1 VDSSAA
7 TKALEAGLDR
17 VIAAESDITHY
28 DTIVGDGD
36 CGIGLRRGAEAIKAQ
51 IKAGKLKTT
60 DAIAFLDVIISSVE
74 TDMDGTSGALY
85 AIFLNALSAGLQKSS
100 GSEQVGTAQWAEA
113 ADAALKSLGK
123 YTPATVGDR
132 TLVDALQPFIEELKS
147 SKDVR
152 AAAKAAKAGSDKTKD
167 MKASLGRSVYIGGDI
182 TKVPDP
188 GAYGLAVFLAGLAEA
203 C

>member
-1 VDSSAA
+1 MDSTAA
-7 TKALEAGLDR
+7 IKALQAGLDR

-36 CGIGLRRGAEAIKAQ
+36 CGIGLRRGAKAIKAQ
-51 IKAGKLKTT
+51 IEAGKLNTT
-60 DAIAFLDVIISSVE
+60 DAIAFLDVIISTVE
-74 TDMDGTSGALY
+74 TSMDGTSGALY

-100 GSEQVGTAQWAEA
+100 GNKQVGTAHWSEA
-113 ADAALKSLGK
+113 AEAALKSLGK

-132 TLVDALQPFIEELKS
+132 TLVDALQPFIEELRS
-147 SKDVR
+147 SKDVK
-152 AAAKAAKAGSDKTKD
+152 AAAGAAKAGADKTSS
-167 MKASLGRSVYIGGDI
+167 MKASLGRTVYIGGDI

-188 GAYGLAVFLAGLAEA
+188 GAYGLAEFLSGLADA

>member
-1 VDSSAA
+1 VDSSSA

-100 GSEQVGTAQWAEA
+100 GSGQVGTAQWAEA

-147 SKDVR
+147 SKDVK

-167 MKASLGRSVYIGGDI
+167 MKASFGRSVYIGGDI